1 MRDYLHVVGGG
12 HLINASSLVVAFF
25 GALLGSCGQLG
36 PSGDVVTAARP
47 ITTWPH
53 ARGEPKSNSIGARF
67 GSFVAVVAFFGA
79 RLGCDG

>member
-1 MRDYLHVVGGG
+1 MQAPWLSPSLGHFWVAVGNFWVPFGG
-12 HLINASSLVVAFF
+12 
-25 GALLGSCGQLG
+25 LG

-79 RLGCDG
+79 RLGCYG